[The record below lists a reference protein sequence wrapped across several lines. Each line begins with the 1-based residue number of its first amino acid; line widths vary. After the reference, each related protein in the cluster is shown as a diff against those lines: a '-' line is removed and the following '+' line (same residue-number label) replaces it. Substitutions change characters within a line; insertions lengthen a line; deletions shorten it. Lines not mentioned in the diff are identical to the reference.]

1 MRRLLPLLM
10 LAALVAG
17 ACGGDKDA
25 ENASKDCGPP
35 PTATAG
41 GITLPASFP
50 VPTGVTM
57 ISSVKQ
63 GPSTVLEGYSSADLG
78 DVYTD
83 YKQSLDNPPFSV
95 TKSEK
100 DDHDAEVN
108 FESAETTGQVK
119 LQEACKDRTSVT
131 VTVRPK

>member
-1 MRRLLPLLM
+1 MRRLLALL
-10 LAALVAG
+10 LLTGLVLVG
-17 ACGGDKDA
+17 CGDDKDS

-35 PTATAG
+35 PTSTPG

-57 ISSVKQ
+57 VSSAKQ
-63 GPSTVLEGYSSADLG
+63 GPSTQLEGYSSAELADL
-78 DVYTD
+78 YND
-83 YKQSLDNPPFSV
+83 YKQSLNTAPFNV

-100 DDHDAEVN
+100 DAHDAEVN
-108 FESAETTGQVK
+108 FESAESTGQVK

-131 VTVRPK
+131 ITVRPK